1 MDEADTCRFH
11 IQLTAKELWRFT
23 MYHTNKGI
31 MGIFNV
37 LFTVG
42 ALFLLCLN
50 WNTAT
55 VSYKLVLFLCILM
68 FTVWQPGLL
77 YRKSKIQAK
86 SPMIAVPMDLTFSEQ
101 GIQVAQGEKST
112 ELTWDRIAR
121 ADRGPGMVI
130 LYMDKIHAYLIPASA
145 MNGQEQAL
153 LTLLREHLPRERRKR
168 I

>member
-1 MDEADTCRFH
+1 MGEADTCRFH

-23 MYHTNKGI
+23 MYHSNRGFT
-31 MGIFNV
+31 GIFNV
-37 LFTVG
+37 IFTVG
-42 ALFLLCLN
+42 ALFLLCRN
-50 WNTAT
+50 WSTAT
-55 VSYKLVLFLCILM
+55 TSYKLVLFLCILM

-77 YRKSKIQAK
+77 YRKAKIQAK
-86 SPMIAVPMDLTFSEQ
+86 SPMIAVPMDLTFSTK
-101 GIQVAQGEKST
+101 GVGVAQGDQSS

-121 ADRGPGMVI
+121 ADRAPGMII

-153 LTLLREHLPRERRKR
+153 LTLLREHLPKERRKR

>member
-1 MDEADTCRFH
+1 MGEADTCRFR
-11 IQLTAKELWRFT
+11 IQLTAKELWHFT

-37 LFTVG
+37 IFTAG
-42 ALFLLCLN
+42 ALYLLCSN

-68 FTVWQPGLL
+68 FTAWQPGLL
-77 YRKSKIQAK
+77 YRKARIQAK
-86 SPMIAVPMDLTFSEQ
+86 SPMITVPMELNFS
-101 GIQVAQGEKST
+101 AQGMKVSQGNHSANLPWE
-112 ELTWDRIAR
+112 RIVR
-121 ADRGPGMVI
+121 AERGPGMVI
-130 LYMDKIHAYLIPASA
+130 LYMDKIHAYLIPSA
-145 MNGQEQAL
+145 AMEGQEQRL